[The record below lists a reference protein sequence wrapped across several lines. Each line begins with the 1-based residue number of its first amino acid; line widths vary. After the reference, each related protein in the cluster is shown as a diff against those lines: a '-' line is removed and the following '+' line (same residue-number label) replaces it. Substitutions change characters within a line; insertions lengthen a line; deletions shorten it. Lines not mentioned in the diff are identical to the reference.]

1 MAMTPSSGTPSSGSG
16 ASASGASSRSAA
28 RILSGL
34 LEARTG
40 QILSENRAWRMET
53 ALKPVLRT
61 HGLADMDALAAR
73 LLIRKDPALE
83 NAVVNALLNNESS
96 FFRDLQIFDMI
107 HRQILPQIHAQRSD
121 RTLRI
126 WSAGCSTGQEA
137 YSIAIQISNAMA
149 RWRGWRIEI
158 LATDISTAAIDQAKA
173 GIFTQMDVQRGL
185 AVGDLIKWFEPSGDD
200 WCANPALRQMIDFRT
215 DNLFDA
221 RAPMGEY
228 DLLLC
233 RNVLLYF
240 TPERRQDVFRLL
252 ARHSHARSVLLLG
265 AGETVIGHSE
275 DFVPHPE
282 FRGGYGRR
290 IEASSLAQASVHRA
304 L

>member
-1 MAMTPSSGTPSSGSG
+1 MTPTH
-16 ASASGASSRSAA
+16 SSRSAA
-28 RILSGL
+28 RILCGL

-40 QILSENRAWRMET
+40 QILSESRAWRMET
-53 ALKPVLRT
+53 ALKPVLRA

-73 LLIRKDPALE
+73 LVGQKDAALE
-83 NAVVNALLNNESS
+83 AQVVNALLNNESS

-107 HRQILPQIHAQRSD
+107 NRQILPFIQEERRD

-126 WSAGCSTGQEA
+126 WSAGCSTGQEV
-137 YSIAIQISNAMA
+137 YSLAIQISNDIA

-158 LATDISTAAIDQAKA
+158 LATDISTAAIDQARS
-173 GIFTQMDVQRGL
+173 GMFSQMDVQRGL
-185 AVGDLIKWFEPSGDD
+185 AVGDLIKWFEPAGDD
-200 WCANPALRQMIDFRT
+200 WCANAALRKMIDFRT

-221 RAPMGEY
+221 QAPVGEY

-240 TPERRQDVFRLL
+240 TPERRQEVLGLL
-252 ARHSHARSVLLLG
+252 ARHSHDRSVLLLG
-265 AGETVIGHSE
+265 AGETVIGSSE
-275 DFVPHPE
+275 DFVPHQE

-290 IEASSLAQASVHRA
+290 TAADTGNVRA
-304 L
+304 LRRAL

>member
-1 MAMTPSSGTPSSGSG
+1 MVMPPSASSGFEG
-16 ASASGASSRSAA
+16 AA

-40 QILSENRAWRMET
+40 QILSQGRAWRMET
-53 ALKPVLRT
+53 ALRPVMRA
-61 HGLADMDALAAR
+61 HGIADMDELASRLLRKGDAR
-73 LLIRKDPALE
+73 LESDA
-83 NAVVNALLNNESS
+83 VNALLNNESS

-107 HRQILPQIHAQRSD
+107 HRQILPAIQADRPD

-137 YSIAIQISNAMA
+137 YSLAIRLRNDAA
-149 RWRGWRIEI
+149 RWSGWRIEI
-158 LATDISTAAIDQAKA
+158 LASDISTAAIDQARS
-173 GIFTQMDVQRGL
+173 GIFSQMDVQRGL
-185 AVGDLIKWFEPSGDD
+185 AVGDLIKWFEPAGED
-200 WCANPALRQMIDFRT
+200 WRASPELRRMIDFRH

-221 RAPMGEY
+221 KAPTGAY

-240 TPERRQDVFRLL
+240 TPERRQAVLQLL

-265 AGETVIGHSE
+265 AGETVIGHGD
-275 DFVPHPE
+275 DFTAHPE
-282 FRGGYGRR
+282 FRGGYARQAAVPDGAMGRVR
-290 IEASSLAQASVHRA
+290 RTG
-304 L
+304 

>member
-1 MAMTPSSGTPSSGSG
+1 MALPPPSPPFPT
-16 ASASGASSRSAA
+16 SASASSRSAA
-28 RILSGL
+28 RVLSGL

-53 ALKPVLRT
+53 ALKPVLRS
-61 HGLADMDALAAR
+61 HGLADMDALAGK
-73 LLIRKDPALE
+73 LLGYKDPVLE

-107 HRQILPQIHAQRSD
+107 QRQILSQIHAQKTD

-137 YSIAIQISNAMA
+137 YSLAVQLSNDPV

-158 LATDISTAAIDQAKA
+158 LATDISTAAIDQAKS
-173 GIFTQMDVQRGL
+173 GVFSQMDVQRGL
-185 AVGDLIKWFEPSGDD
+185 GVGDLIKWFEPAGDD
-200 WCANPALRQMIDFRT
+200 WRAHATLRRMIDFRT
-215 DNLFDA
+215 DNLFDPH
-221 RAPMGEY
+221 APIGEY

-240 TPERRQDVFRLL
+240 TPERRQSVFRLL
-252 ARHSHARSVLLLG
+252 ARHSHARSTLLLG
-265 AGETVIGHSE
+265 AGETVIGHSD

-282 FRGGYGRR
+282 FRGSYGRR
-290 IEASSLAQASVHRA
+290 LEGAPQEAAPLRRA

>member
-1 MAMTPSSGTPSSGSG
+1 MALPPSAHPVSSGSP
-16 ASASGASSRSAA
+16 SSSRGAA
-28 RILSGL
+28 RIFSGL

-40 QILSENRAWRMET
+40 QILSESRAWRMET
-53 ALKPVLRT
+53 ALKPVLRAQ
-61 HGLADMDALAAR
+61 GLADMDALASR
-73 LLIRKDPALE
+73 LMGRKDAALE
-83 NAVVNALLNNESS
+83 NDVVNALLNNESS

-107 HRQILPQIHAQRSD
+107 HRHILPHIHARRSD

-126 WSAGCSTGQEA
+126 WSAGCSTGQEV
-137 YSIAIQISNAMA
+137 YSLAIQLCNDMA

-185 AVGDLIKWFEPSGDD
+185 PVGDLLKWFEPAGDD
-200 WCANPALRQMIDFRT
+200 WCANAALRQMIDFRT

-240 TPERRQDVFRLL
+240 TPERRQSVLSLL
-252 ARHSHARSVLLLG
+252 ARHSHAGSVLLLG
-265 AGETVIGHSE
+265 AGETVIGHSD
-275 DFVPHPE
+275 DFVPHAE

-290 IEASSLAQASVHRA
+290 ASAAAHAGGVLRRA